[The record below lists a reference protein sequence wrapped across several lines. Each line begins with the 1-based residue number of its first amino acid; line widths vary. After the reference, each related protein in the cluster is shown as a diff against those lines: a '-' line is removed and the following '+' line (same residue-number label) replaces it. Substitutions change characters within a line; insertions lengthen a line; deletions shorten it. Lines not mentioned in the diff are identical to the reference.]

1 MNFDP
6 MSGTTKPAKSGLPTK
21 GGDTGITNA
30 GGVTVSAMSTGL
42 VKIVDDTGKGG
53 WELDP
58 FLACDIGQRLLA
70 MGIFQIQQRM
80 LAYEGGQVESKPRI
94 DIVRGTLPPGV
105 KI

>member
-1 MNFDP
+1 
-6 MSGTTKPAKSGLPTK
+6 MSGTAKPPKMGRPTK

-30 GGVTVSAMSTGL
+30 GGVVVSAMNTGL
-42 VKIVDDTGKGG
+42 VKIVDEGGKGG

-80 LAYEGGQVESKPRI
+80 LAYEGGEVEAKPRI
-94 DIVRGTLPPGV
+94 DIVHATLPKGF
-105 KI
+105 KT